1 MKRIVITGV
10 GMINALGSSCT
21 SFNSIVQGQCG
32 VDKITLC
39 NTDDLLTKIAAE
51 VKEFDATTVMKKRE
65 VKKADRFIQLGLHAA
80 IEAFEDA
87 RLEHVDVTD
96 FGVVS
101 TNCMTGL
108 SSVESAAELKCESG
122 LRHTTP
128 FLVPSYLPNMLGGQ
142 VSIRFKMSGP
152 NLSTTSACAAGTHGI
167 IEAFK
172 TLQFSQCEGMMVV
185 GAEAP
190 ITPLSIAGYGAMNA
204 LSKRN
209 DDPQRASRPY
219 DSERDGFVLGEG
231 AGALVV
237 ETLEHAERRGAK
249 IYAEIIGFGE
259 SADAHHIT
267 APHPEGKGAK
277 KALRLAWEMAGKPKI
292 DYINSHGTSTPHN
305 DIDEAK
311 AIHGVFGEMFP
322 YVSSTKGQT
331 GHCLGA
337 AGVIE
342 AVISLLAIEHQ
353 ILPPIINYTKS
364 EAKMQKIN
372 LVKNKA
378 IHTKVETVL
387 SCNFGFGGT
396 NGAVVFQKFDG

>member
-10 GMINALGSSCT
+10 GMINALGTDSS
-21 SFNSIVQGQCG
+21 SFDAIVRGKCG
-32 VDKITLC
+32 IDKITLC
-39 NTDDLLTKIAAE
+39 ETDGLLTKIAAE
-51 VKEFDATTVMKKRE
+51 VKDFDPTRVMKKRE
-65 VKKADRFIQLGLHAA
+65 VKKADRFIQLGLSAA
-80 IEAFEDA
+80 VEAFEDA
-87 RLEHVDVTD
+87 GLEDVDVSD

-108 SSVESAAELKCESG
+108 GSIESAADVKCASG

-142 VSIRFKMSGP
+142 LSIRFKMSGP
-152 NLSTTSACAAGTHGI
+152 NLSATSACAAGTHGI
-167 IEAFK
+167 IEAYK
-172 TLQFSQCEGMMVV
+172 TLQFGQCEGMMVV

-190 ITPLSIAGYGAMNA
+190 VTPLSIAGYGAMNA

-209 DDPQRASRPY
+209 DDPKHASRPY
-219 DSERDGFVLGEG
+219 DSDRDGFVLGEG
-231 AGALVV
+231 AGALAV
-237 ETLEHAERRGAK
+237 ETLEHAQRRGAK

-292 DYINSHGTSTPHN
+292 DYINAHGTSTPHN

-311 AIHGVFGEMFP
+311 AIFNVFGEMNP
-322 YVSSTKGQT
+322 YVSSTKGQI

-342 AVISLLAIEHQ
+342 AVISLMAMQ
-353 ILPPIINYTKS
+353 KQQLPPVINYTRS
-364 EAKMQKIN
+364 EAAMQKIN
-372 LVKNKA
+372 LVKNEA
-378 IHTKVETVL
+378 IQTKVDTVL

-396 NGAVVFQKFDG
+396 NGAVVFQKFL

>member
-10 GMINALGSSCT
+10 GMINALGADSS
-21 SFNSIVQGQCG
+21 SFDAIVQGQCG
-32 VDKITLC
+32 IDKITLC
-39 NTDDLLTKIAAE
+39 ETDTLLTHIAAE
-51 VKEFDATTVMKKRE
+51 VKDFDPTHIMKKRE
-65 VKKADRFIQLGLHAA
+65 VKKTDRFIQLGLSAA
-80 IEAFEDA
+80 VEAFADA
-87 RLEHVDVTD
+87 GLENIDVSD

-108 SSVESAAELKCESG
+108 GSIESAADVKCESG
-122 LRHTTP
+122 LRYTSP

-142 VSIRFKMSGP
+142 LSIRFKMSGP
-152 NLSTTSACAAGTHGI
+152 NLSVTSACAAGTHGI
-167 IEAFK
+167 IEAYK
-172 TLQFSQCEGMMVV
+172 TLQFGQCDGMMVV

-190 ITPLSIAGYGAMNA
+190 VTPLSIAGYGAMNA

-209 DDPQRASRPY
+209 DDPKHASRPY
-219 DSERDGFVLGEG
+219 DSGRDGFVLGEG

-237 ETLEHAERRGAK
+237 ETLEHAQNRGAK

-277 KALRLAWEMAGKPKI
+277 KALRLAWEMAGKPKV

-311 AIHGVFGEMFP
+311 AIHETFGDMFP
-322 YVSSTKGQT
+322 YVSSTKGQI

-342 AVISLLAIEHQ
+342 AVISLLAIKHQ
-353 ILPPIINYTKS
+353 ILPPIINYLQS
-364 EAKMQKIN
+364 EEGMVKIN

-378 IHTKVETVL
+378 VQTRVDTVL

-396 NGAVVFQKFDG
+396 NGAVIFQRF